1 MGIGH
6 GSGAQF
12 DCHNTGRALD
22 LGGLKGTYNGTAFEV
37 FVQRD
42 WGSKPAK
49 INGGKIYYRLSA
61 SDGFGYTLFK
71 DVYRYMVTQMSDTF
85 HYYEA
90 AKTGSDL
97 DARLIQ
103 DSVPIPSN
111 FIIHPD
117 HPDSGLRSA
126 HSNHFH
132 CQVGSTS
139 YEANPP
145 V

>member
-1 MGIGH
+1 
-6 GSGAQF
+6 
-12 DCHNTGRALD
+12 LD

-49 INGGKIYYRLSA
+49 INGGKIYYRLSS

-71 DVYRYMVTQMSDTF
+71 EVHRYIVTQMSDTSD
-85 HYYEA
+85 YYEA

-97 DARLIQ
+97 DARVIQ
-103 DSVPIPSN
+103 DGVAIPSS

-117 HPDSGLRSA
+117 HPDSSLRSA

-132 CQVGSTS
+132 CQVGTTP